1 MTANNKLERKHSGR
15 GLKVVGVDEVGRG
28 AWAGPVTVG
37 IVLYSEEL
45 NIPVLYDSKKLNEKQ
60 RNAVYSDINALN
72 IAWAVGECSP
82 REIDKYGLTK
92 SLHIAAL
99 RAFDAL
105 ATPFD
110 IVLLDGNY
118 DYINLNSNNFK
129 VETHIKGD
137 GISVSMAAASIVAK
151 VTRDQSMVKR
161 REARKYQWTTNKGY
175 ATLKH
180 QKLVQEHGLSSL
192 HRKSVTI
199 ESA

>member
-1 MTANNKLERKHSGR
+1 MAANNKLERKHSRR

-37 IVLYSEEL
+37 VVLYSEDL
-45 NIPVLYDSKKLNEKQ
+45 AIPGMNDSKKLNEKQ

-72 IAWAVGECSP
+72 ISWAVGECSS
-82 REIDKYGLTK
+82 REIDKYGLSK

-105 ATPFD
+105 AMPFD

-118 DYINLNSNNFK
+118 DYINLNNNNFR

-161 REARKYQWTTNKGY
+161 REACRYQWITNKGY
-175 ATLKH
+175 ATLNH
-180 QKLVQEHGLSSL
+180 QKLVKEHGLSSL

-199 ESA
+199 ESR

>member
-1 MTANNKLERKHSGR
+1 MAANNKLERKHSRR

-37 IVLYSEEL
+37 VVLYSEDL
-45 NIPVLYDSKKLNEKQ
+45 TIPGMNDSKKLNEKQ

-72 IAWAVGECSP
+72 ISWAVGECSS
-82 REIDKYGLTK
+82 REIDKYGLNK

-105 ATPFD
+105 AMPFD

-118 DYINLNSNNFK
+118 DYINLNNNNFR

-161 REARKYQWTTNKGY
+161 REACRYQWITNKGY
-175 ATLKH
+175 ATLNH
-180 QKLVQEHGLSSL
+180 QKLVKEHGLSSL

-199 ESA
+199 ESR